1 MWFLTHT
8 WIMPALMALSFLAIL
23 AVGKRLPKK
32 GSEIGVAAVGICFVL
47 ALLTAGSWWQ
57 HTNDTGESG
66 EHASGV
72 LAVAPG
78 AGDAEEHDPEAF
90 SDVEQGCSRV
100 VDEADHEGNSEKAEA
115 DHEGDTEGE
124 EHSSGI
130 APGESASAESTA
142 VATAEEGEGHAAT
155 KPVVRCFTWFDNGP
169 ADSSTI
175 TVGTMVD
182 GQSVFMLVV
191 VGLISL
197 LVHIY
202 STDYV
207 NGDRRYTH
215 YFAFLSLFTASMMF
229 FVLAQSTLQM
239 IVGWEL
245 VGVCSFALIGHWWE
259 EKP

>member
-100 VDEADHEGNSEKAEA
+100 VDDADHEGNSEKAEA

-130 APGESASAESTA
+130 APGESASAESTPPRKRVRVTPPRSPWCA
-142 VATAEEGEGHAAT
+142 ASPGSTTVPRTPARSPSERWSTARA
-155 KPVVRCFTWFDNGP
+155 CSC
-169 ADSSTI
+169 SS
-175 TVGTMVD
+175 
-182 GQSVFMLVV
+182 SW
-191 VGLISL
+191 
-197 LVHIY
+197 
-202 STDYV
+202 
-207 NGDRRYTH
+207 
-215 YFAFLSLFTASMMF
+215 A
-229 FVLAQSTLQM
+229 
-239 IVGWEL
+239 
-245 VGVCSFALIGHWWE
+245 
-259 EKP
+259 

>member
-100 VDEADHEGNSEKAEA
+100 VDEADHEGNSEK
-115 DHEGDTEGE
+115 TEQ
-124 EHSSGI
+124 I
-130 APGESASAESTA
+130 TRATPRARST
-142 VATAEEGEGHAAT
+142 
-155 KPVVRCFTWFDNGP
+155 PW
-169 ADSSTI
+169 
-175 TVGTMVD
+175 
-182 GQSVFMLVV
+182 
-191 VGLISL
+191 
-197 LVHIY
+197 Y
-202 STDYV
+202 
-207 NGDRRYTH
+207 
-215 YFAFLSLFTASMMF
+215 
-229 FVLAQSTLQM
+229 
-239 IVGWEL
+239 
-245 VGVCSFALIGHWWE
+245 
-259 EKP
+259 